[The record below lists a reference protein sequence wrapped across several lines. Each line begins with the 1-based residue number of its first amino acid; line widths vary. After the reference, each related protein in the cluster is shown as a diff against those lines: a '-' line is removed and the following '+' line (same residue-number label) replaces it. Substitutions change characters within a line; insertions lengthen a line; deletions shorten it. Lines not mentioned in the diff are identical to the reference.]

1 MMSYAGCFLAIYI
14 VKYVYSE
21 DENSQM
27 IGIVLLLACGPICA
41 WLEGID

>member
-1 MMSYAGCFLAIYI
+1 MQGASWLFI

-27 IGIVLLLACGPICA
+27 TGIVLFLACGPICA
-41 WLEGID
+41 WLEDID

>member
-1 MMSYAGCFLAIYI
+1 MQGASRLFIENF
-14 VKYVYSE
+14 VYSE

-27 IGIVLLLACGPICA
+27 IEIVLFLACGPICA